1 MMWNKDNLT
10 KSCLVR
16 ALLTLSA
23 AGLLVFAARHQ
34 AWMGLVADW
43 KAGDMKRLE
52 VLVQGSWWWGAVLF
66 AGILGSLALTAPW
79 WRGPWRLAEPGPE
92 RPVSRW
98 FLVALVVVMAG
109 GAALRVPR
117 LGLSFYNDESYS
129 FRRHIAGA
137 QTPATGTKPPHFRTV
152 TWKETCYQNLTGNN
166 SMVFSVLAR
175 SSYEG
180 WKKASGQPAG
190 TVCEWAVRLPV
201 FICGVLAIGAM
212 GWLGMRLGGPRLGV
226 LVAVLTALH
235 PWQVRYSTEARC
247 YGILLL
253 LLPLLFLALR
263 AALRTGRWRAWLLF
277 GAMEY
282 LTTACFFGAAHLLI
296 GLNLLVA
303 GGAVVMAGRPAPRR
317 WPDALPCL
325 VPLVVS
331 GLLASGL
338 YLALNLP
345 LFLQTVR
352 LVADQT
358 YLHDHFTPDW
368 FQDVGSFLAFGIPG
382 PARVAEGGLPVSFAR
397 TAGSAPWLAFSM
409 LGVFL
414 ICLGWGGARLGRM
427 GATARLVPLA
437 SLLGA
442 ALTLAYC
449 LYQGLVLLPWYS
461 IFLLPAVLL
470 AVAAGLEGLWEYSL
484 PLTGPMPG
492 ALAAALLLSG
502 WVTVLPFYWNSSREN
517 LRGVVQTVRP
527 GDALLGVFWSEAPVY
542 DHSAVVLHT
551 KQDLESLMARA
562 QREHRE
568 CYVDAMWRVFV
579 MKAPADQIRVV
590 EDPGQ
595 FERIAVFPGL
605 DEPGNTHVLWRMRTA
620 PIPAN
625 ANSATAQHP

>member
-1 MMWNKDNLT
+1 MGVCYGAFDFYFH
-10 KSCLVR
+10 
-16 ALLTLSA
+16 ALTL
-23 AGLLVFAARHQ
+23 
-34 AWMGLVADW
+34 
-43 KAGDMKRLE
+43 
-52 VLVQGSWWWGAVLF
+52 
-66 AGILGSLALTAPW
+66 LAT
-79 WRGPWRLAEPGPE
+79 
-92 RPVSRW
+92 
-98 FLVALVVVMAG
+98 
-109 GAALRVPR
+109 
-117 LGLSFYNDESYS
+117 
-129 FRRHIAGA
+129 
-137 QTPATGTKPPHFRTV
+137 
-152 TWKETCYQNLTGNN
+152 
-166 SMVFSVLAR
+166 
-175 SSYEG
+175 
-180 WKKASGQPAG
+180 
-190 TVCEWAVRLPV
+190 
-201 FICGVLAIGAM
+201 
-212 GWLGMRLGGPRLGV
+212 
-226 LVAVLTALH
+226 
-235 PWQVRYSTEARC
+235 
-247 YGILLL
+247 
-253 LLPLLFLALR
+253 
-263 AALRTGRWRAWLLF
+263 
-277 GAMEY
+277 
-282 LTTACFFGAAHLLI
+282 
-296 GLNLLVA
+296 
-303 GGAVVMAGRPAPRR
+303 
-317 WPDALPCL
+317 
-325 VPLVVS
+325 
-331 GLLASGL
+331 GL

-620 PIPAN
+620 PAPAH
-625 ANSATAQHP
+625 SAVVTAQRP

>member
-1 MMWNKDNLT
+1 MRAV
-10 KSCLVR
+10 CLR
-16 ALLTLSA
+16 
-23 AGLLVFAARHQ
+23 
-34 AWMGLVADW
+34 
-43 KAGDMKRLE
+43 
-52 VLVQGSWWWGAVLF
+52 
-66 AGILGSLALTAPW
+66 
-79 WRGPWRLAEPGPE
+79 
-92 RPVSRW
+92 RP
-98 FLVALVVVMAG
+98 
-109 GAALRVPR
+109 
-117 LGLSFYNDESYS
+117 
-129 FRRHIAGA
+129 
-137 QTPATGTKPPHFRTV
+137 K
-152 TWKETCYQNLTGNN
+152 
-166 SMVFSVLAR
+166 
-175 SSYEG
+175 
-180 WKKASGQPAG
+180 
-190 TVCEWAVRLPV
+190 
-201 FICGVLAIGAM
+201 
-212 GWLGMRLGGPRLGV
+212 
-226 LVAVLTALH
+226 
-235 PWQVRYSTEARC
+235 
-247 YGILLL
+247 
-253 LLPLLFLALR
+253 
-263 AALRTGRWRAWLLF
+263 
-277 GAMEY
+277 
-282 LTTACFFGAAHLLI
+282 
-296 GLNLLVA
+296 
-303 GGAVVMAGRPAPRR
+303 
-317 WPDALPCL
+317 
-325 VPLVVS
+325 
-331 GLLASGL
+331 
-338 YLALNLP
+338 
-345 LFLQTVR
+345 
-352 LVADQT
+352 
-358 YLHDHFTPDW
+358 
-368 FQDVGSFLAFGIPG
+368 
-382 PARVAEGGLPVSFAR
+382 
-397 TAGSAPWLAFSM
+397 
-409 LGVFL
+409 
-414 ICLGWGGARLGRM
+414 
-427 GATARLVPLA
+427 